1 MRTARSALL
10 VVRRKAF
17 KLKLP
22 RCKSNPAEDINL
34 KLNNAILGG
43 ALLLASAN
51 MYGDPKPTTLTTL
64 SFVPSASVTQF
75 SPASAVITVTSSNLL
90 VATGTVKLFQTKT
103 SGVPG
108 SCATQNGHAE
118 VQPPLEG
125 TPDAS
130 GQVTFDLYAAGLTS
144 VAGTFGFIAEFSDPG
159 TYSASA
165 SACLNLTVTVGDSG
179 DPLCTTGQ
187 NATISTT
194 FVTSPGFPLPGT
206 STWNLL
212 ISVHACKNLT
222 NVSAQGGKNAW
233 NGAAFGAPS
242 QGSLALRKATGGN
255 NETTI
260 WTIGSL
266 ATGGTAILPVTVTGT
281 IKPNTACGTVLGLL
295 GSWSALS
302 TSTELGSQKSEYTGT
317 STVTVGPDPCI

>member
-1 MRTARSALL
+1 MGSPPKDLYAESA
-10 VVRRKAF
+10 AM
-17 KLKLP
+17 
-22 RCKSNPAEDINL
+22 NPAEDIHL
-34 KLNNAILGG
+34 KLNTAIASG
-43 ALLLASAN
+43 AWLLATAN
-51 MYGDPKPTTLTTL
+51 MYGAPKPTPLTTL
-64 SFVPSASVTQF
+64 SLAPSASVTQF
-75 SPASAVITVTSSNLL
+75 SPASAVITVSLSNLP
-90 VATGTVKLFQTKT
+90 VTTGTVKLFQTKT

-108 SCATQNGHAE
+108 SCATQNGNAQ

-130 GQVTFDLYAAGLTS
+130 GQITFDLYAAGLTS

-159 TYSASA
+159 TYSSSE
-165 SACLNLTVTVGDSG
+165 SACLDLTVTAGDSA
-179 DPLCTTGQ
+179 DPLCAAGQ

-212 ISVHACKNLT
+212 ISVHACKDLT

-233 NGAAFGAPS
+233 SGATFGAPS
-242 QGSLALRKATGGN
+242 QGSLALRKATGGK
-255 NETTI
+255 NEVTI

-266 ATGGTAILPVTVTGT
+266 ATGSTALLPVSVTGT
-281 IKPNTACGTVLGLL
+281 IKPNTSCGTVLGLL

-302 TSTELGSQKSEYTGT
+302 TSTESGSQKSEYSGT
-317 STVTVGPDPCI
+317 STVTVGPNPCI